1 MAKIQLRNEILF
13 RAPTHTGLLAEVT
26 ERLHAKGVNVLGL
39 RAYEENGMGV
49 FLVYTDNSRLAAEAL
64 DSLPDGRATTAAV
77 ISAVVPNEP
86 GHLARIARALAE
98 ADINVLEVHV
108 TSTDAPT
115 AEVVIDTEDNIRA
128 IDALEKL

>member
-13 RAPTHTGLLAEVT
+13 RAPAHVGLLAEVT

-39 RAYEENGMGV
+39 RAYEENGVGV

-64 DSLPDGRATTAAV
+64 DSLPDGRTHTAAV

-86 GHLARIARALAE
+86 GHLARIARVLAE
-98 ADINVLEVHV
+98 ADVNVLEVHV

-115 AEVVIDTEDNIRA
+115 AEVVIDTDDNIRA
-128 IDALEKL
+128 MDALEKL